1 MAKVT
6 KSLHPEE
13 QFMPD
18 NADYAETGAPSD
30 AATTVGELRAQVAAF
45 VAARDWNHFHS
56 PKNLAMS
63 IAIEA
68 AEIMEHFQWYTAEES
83 TARMADPAMRAAMA
97 DEVADVLIYCLS
109 LANSTG
115 MDVTQAIRTK
125 MARNEGRFPVDKVRG
140 RLGRDDDP
148 SD

>member
-1 MAKVT
+1 
-6 KSLHPEE
+6 
-13 QFMPD
+13 
-18 NADYAETGAPSD
+18 
-30 AATTVGELRAQVAAF
+30 
-45 VAARDWNHFHS
+45 
-56 PKNLAMS
+56 
-63 IAIEA
+63 
-68 AEIMEHFQWYTAEES
+68 
-83 TARMADPAMRAAMA
+83 MADPAMRAAMA

>member
-1 MAKVT
+1 MTDNGEVT
-6 KSLHPEE
+6 EKI
-13 QFMPD
+13 MP
-18 NADYAETGAPSD
+18 ADGV
-30 AATTVGELRAQVAAF
+30 TTLGELRELVARF
-45 VAARDWNHFHS
+45 VGTREWQEFHS

-83 TARMADPAMRAAMA
+83 TARMEDHELRAEMA

-115 MDVTQAIRTK
+115 IDISQAIRIK
-125 MARNEGRFPVDKVRG
+125 MARNEVRFPVDRVRG
-140 RLGRDDDP
+140 KLG
-148 SD
+148 